1 MSLRDWWSDLMAGD
15 LVAVALLVIGG
26 MLAALAYAV
35 VKAVAGGL
43 WSFGRSQVE
52 QQFWRDGGKLTTLL
66 SLTVLV
72 LAYAF
77 YGHEQPRPLAGAL
90 ADLARDKLLAVL
102 PLATARPE
110 SGRVPGPT
118 SRRQATPSANQRW
131 LSGLGSVT
139 ASPGRHGSVRCRG
152 AAGQP

>member
-77 YGHEQPRPLAGAL
+77 YGHEQPRP
-90 ADLARDKLLAVL
+90 
-102 PLATARPE
+102 
-110 SGRVPGPT
+110 
-118 SRRQATPSANQRW
+118 RR
-131 LSGLGSVT
+131 
-139 ASPGRHGSVRCRG
+139 SPGRPGPRQAARRP
-152 AAGQP
+152 AAGDGASGIGPGAGSDEPTTSHTLCEPALAVRPWQRYSLAR